1 MSLGRDNLEGMITGY
16 DPETL
21 RERIDRAAVES
32 RLAELGNGRSTA
44 ALGEKAEL
52 LRLLGRNG
60 EALVAA
66 EHAFRLAHFSG
77 DREQLTAARLRR
89 ARVFQYQGEL
99 DRALAEMTAV
109 RASAA
114 LEEWASLEASAA
126 YSSGS
131 VLFDLGRYTES
142 REAFAAALD
151 IRTGSEA
158 PAAEIEA
165 ARFALEAATRQAA
178 AYG

>member
-1 MSLGRDNLEGMITGY
+1 
-16 DPETL
+16 
-21 RERIDRAAVES
+21 
-32 RLAELGNGRSTA
+32 
-44 ALGEKAEL
+44 
-52 LRLLGRNG
+52 
-60 EALVAA
+60 
-66 EHAFRLAHFSG
+66 
-77 DREQLTAARLRR
+77 
-89 ARVFQYQGEL
+89 
-99 DRALAEMTAV
+99 MTAV

-114 LEEWASLEASAA
+114 LEEWASLEASAV
-126 YSSGS
+126 YCSGS
-131 VLFDLGRYTES
+131 VLFDFGRYTES